1 MDDSKKL
8 TEQQTLDKLQFN
20 KISPTKPILFIG
32 DSIELMKTFPELS
45 VDLIIDDVG
54 YDDLEKDR
62 AIGTTTRLTEK
73 SGTKW
78 YKLTSYYDTIPLY
91 SILLKRNRHIYF
103 WRPAINK
110 GSLQNWNT
118 LLDTQGVLPKSGFKL
133 RKVIPVKKNYRGMG
147 YSYNSQHENILYAV
161 KGNANARQL
170 NNLSYPDFFDVK
182 WKHPQSLDKIHT
194 SEKPIQA
201 YKIMIENSTNKGEI
215 ILEPFAGS
223 FQSAICNVKYKM
235 GRRII
240 GIEIDEETAL
250 KTADYFEKVTKKKL
264 FLKRL

>member
-1 MDDSKKL
+1 L

-32 DSIELMKTFPELS
+32 DSIEIMKTFPELS

-62 AIGTTTRLTEK
+62 SIGTTTRLTEK

-110 GSLQNWNT
+110 GSLLNWNT

-133 RKVIPVKKNYRGMG
+133 RKVIPVMKNYRGMG

-201 YKIMIENSTNKGEI
+201 YKIMIENSSNKGEI

-223 FQSAICNVKYKM
+223 FQSAICNVRYKM

-240 GIEIDEETAL
+240 GIEVDEETAL
-250 KTADYFEKVTKKKL
+250 KTANYFEKVTKKKL
-264 FLKRL
+264 TVQRL